1 MSVQLMKS
9 KKEFTELAQIKEE
22 EEDGKFSKL
31 NSIMSMTS
39 ELFEIEEEAKMAGSL
54 ETSRKISS
62 DP

>member
-22 EEDGKFSKL
+22 EEAGKFSEH

-39 ELFEIEEEAKMAGSL
+39 ELFDVEEEAKMAGSL
-54 ETSRKISS
+54 ETSR
-62 DP
+62 